1 MSQKIDNLLRVS
13 RAVQVDETTG
23 KVDFVDNS
31 GTPVPLKVEEIELD
45 DINGDA
51 NYRTV
56 IRKEGGVTKF
66 VKIDRSTGVET
77 AETPSGLYT
86 DTEVDAMV
94 DDIIAQIEALTT
106 P

>member
-1 MSQKIDNLLRVS
+1 MSDKIENLVRIT
-13 RAVQVDETTG
+13 RALQVDSTTG
-23 KVDFVDNS
+23 DIDFIDSS
-31 GTPVPLKVEEIELD
+31 GNPAPLRVEEIELD
-45 DINGDA
+45 DLTGDA
-51 NYRTV
+51 NYKTI

-66 VKIDRSTGVET
+66 VKVDRTTGVET
-77 AETPSGLYT
+77 SETPSGLYT